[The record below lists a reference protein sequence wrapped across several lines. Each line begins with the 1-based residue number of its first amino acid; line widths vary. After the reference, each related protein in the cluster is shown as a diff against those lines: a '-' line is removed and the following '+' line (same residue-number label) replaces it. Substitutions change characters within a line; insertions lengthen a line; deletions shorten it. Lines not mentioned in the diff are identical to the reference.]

1 MSDMAIAYHLRCQYT
16 LYLYIFET
24 LLFECDSGTQ
34 KDSWRKHFKLPG
46 SSITMLRER
55 ERERKNSRMTNEIII
70 LKCNKKT
77 ATTTTTDTHEE
88 REIR

>member
-1 MSDMAIAYHLRCQYT
+1 MSDMAIAYHLRCEYT

-55 ERERKNSRMTNEIII
+55 ERKNSRMTNEIII